1 MLFFLRI
8 FTLCSAGMPT
18 FPVAVRDFQ
27 LHFLGPLSG
36 PWSDNKVYVEFYF
49 FIFCI
54 FGPVSTKSEQNK
66 SAESEWK
73 LDNNVCSGFYI
84 APGSETLVSIQVI
97 NCFPLI
103 VSI

>member
-1 MLFFLRI
+1 MLNLVLYILYFVFTFSYFAFLD
-8 FTLCSAGMPT
+8 L
-18 FPVAVRDFQ
+18 
-27 LHFLGPLSG
+27 
-36 PWSDNKVYVEFYF
+36 WSDSKDYV
-49 FIFCI
+49 
-54 FGPVSTKSEQNK
+54 VSTKSEQNK

-73 LDNNVCSGFYI
+73 VDNKVCSGFYI